1 MQTLLNEALISKP
14 VTSFDER
21 SISDLINELR
31 AGASTAIVDAVRGLG
46 VGAIDCCGT
55 GGSGSAKF
63 NTSTAV
69 AFILAASGLK
79 VIKFGNRS
87 ASGGSGSVDFL
98 MKCGL
103 PVSLKSTDIEDI
115 FERTN
120 LLFLNARDVYPAV
133 GSLAEIRK
141 KFGKPSILNYIGP
154 LLNPARPSFRV
165 LGVSHPIMQ
174 PVLADQLSAD
184 QSVQLAMVVRS
195 QNNVDELEPDAKNHV
210 VEVSNCT
217 GATTAN
223 SRSHGAKL
231 AEPAEQTEPKRY
243 ELIYEYAG
251 SIAKTTSSL
260 RMNALPLVEKNF
272 RSFAT
277 ILNGFDNESRNYH
290 SIVFNAAAGLVV
302 AGSVCTLKE
311 GIYKAEK
318 LIADGV
324 ALRKFQEV
332 RRVYRERA

>member
-1 MQTLLNEALISKP
+1 MQTLLSEALISKP

-21 SISDLINELR
+21 SIACLMDELR
-31 AGASTAIVDAVRGLG
+31 AGANSSIVNAVSGLG

-63 NTSTAV
+63 NTSTAA
-69 AFILAASGLK
+69 AFVLASAGLK

-87 ASGGSGSVDFL
+87 ASGSSGSVDFL

-103 PVSLKSTDIEDI
+103 PTSMEPGAIKDI

-120 LLFLNARDVYPAV
+120 VLFLNARDVYPVV

-154 LLNPARPSFRV
+154 LLNPARPSFRL

-174 PVLADQLSAD
+174 QVLAEQLRAD
-184 QSVQLAMVVRS
+184 EMTQRAMVVRS
-195 QNNVDELEPDAKNHV
+195 QNNVDELEPDAPNHV
-210 VEVSNCT
+210 IEF
-217 GATTAN
+217 G
-223 SRSHGAKL
+223 RSSDV
-231 AEPAEQTEPKRY
+231 Y
-243 ELIYEYAG
+243 ELSYQYSG
-251 SIAKTTSSL
+251 SIAGITSGVRS
-260 RMNALPLVEKNF
+260 NTLPLVEKNF

-302 AGSVCTLKE
+302 AGFASTIAE
-311 GIYKAEK
+311 GIAKVEK
-318 LIADGV
+318 LIGDGV

-332 RRVYRERA
+332 RRIYRERA